1 MPGRCRRRIRKG
13 SRASS
18 EKWSWSTPMVSRWFA
33 PTAASRSR
41 VFSLTEARRSTPPN
55 SSPLPSSPKE
65 HCSVDSLRHGRACPG
80 HPVCWKT
87 PASSSHLT
95 AYWINPMPASQ
106 HQSPKSDI
114 EIAQAAKKRPIMDI
128 ARRKLGIEPES
139 LDPYGHYKAKLSM
152 DFIKSLKSRPN
163 GKLIL
168 VSAITPTP
176 AGEGKTTTTVGLTD
190 ALNYIGKKAM
200 LCLREPSL
208 GPSFGMKGGAAGGG
222 YAQVVPMEDINLH
235 FTGDFHAITS
245 ANNLLAAMVD
255 NHIYWGNALGID
267 QRRVAWRRVLDMNDR
282 ALRSIVSS
290 LGGVA
295 NGFPREDGFDITVA
309 SEVMAIFCLA
319 SDLDDLKK
327 RLGNI
332 IVAYTRDRKP
342 VRARDLK
349 AHGAMAALLKEAIAP
364 NLVQT
369 LEGTPAFIHGGPF
382 ANIAHGCNSV
392 LATTTALKLA
402 DYVVTE
408 AGFGADLGGEKF
420 IDIKCR
426 KAGIAPD
433 CVVLVATIRALKMH
447 GGVKK
452 EDLKSENLKAL
463 EAGMANLQR
472 HVENVK
478 KFGLPVVVSIN
489 RFSADTDAE
498 IALVKEKCKALGVE
512 ALMADHWA
520 MGGAGAADVAKAV
533 VKVIDEGKGKLKF
546 LYPDD
551 MPLFEKIRTV
561 AKEIY
566 RANDAT
572 ADKAVKDQLK
582 SWEEMGFGKLPV
594 CMAKTQY
601 SFSTNPDLKGAPVD
615 HTIAVREVRLSAGAE
630 FVVAICGEIM
640 TMPGLPKVPAADSI
654 DVNAQG
660 QIVGLF

>member
-1 MPGRCRRRIRKG
+1 
-13 SRASS
+13 
-18 EKWSWSTPMVSRWFA
+18 
-33 PTAASRSR
+33 
-41 VFSLTEARRSTPPN
+41 
-55 SSPLPSSPKE
+55 
-65 HCSVDSLRHGRACPG
+65 
-80 HPVCWKT
+80 
-87 PASSSHLT
+87 
-95 AYWINPMPASQ
+95 MPASQ

-114 EIAQAAKKRPIMDI
+114 EIAQAAKKRPILEI
-128 ARRKLGIEPES
+128 AKEKLGIAPEN
-139 LDPYGHYKAKLSM
+139 LEPYGHYKAKISM
-152 DFIKSLKSRPN
+152 DYIKSLKNKPN

-168 VSAITPTP
+168 VTAITPTP

-190 ALNYIGKKAM
+190 ALNHIGKKAM

-208 GPSFGMKGGAAGGG
+208 GPCFGMKGGAAGGG

-235 FTGDFHAITS
+235 FTGDFHAIGT
-245 ANNLLAAMVD
+245 AHNLLCALID

-267 QRRVAWRRVLDMNDR
+267 NRRVAWRRVVDMNDR
-282 ALRSIVSS
+282 SLRSIVSS

-309 SEVMAIFCLA
+309 SEVMACFCLA

-342 VRARDLK
+342 VRASDLK
-349 AHGAMAALLKEAIAP
+349 AQGPMAVLLKDALAP

-420 IDIKCR
+420 LDIKMR
-426 KAGIAPD
+426 KTGLKPD
-433 CVVLVATIRALKMH
+433 CAVIVATIRALKMH
-447 GGVKK
+447 GGVAKDDLKK
-452 EDLKSENLKAL
+452 ENLQAL

-472 HVENVK
+472 HVENIQ
-478 KFGLPVVVSIN
+478 KFGIVPVISIN

-498 IALVKEKCKALGVE
+498 IALVKSACQKLGVE

-520 MGGAGAADVAKAV
+520 MGGEGAADVARAV
-533 VKVIDEGKGKLKF
+533 VKAVESGKSNLKL

-551 MPLFEKIRTV
+551 MPLAEKIRTI

-566 RANDAT
+566 RAKDISM
-572 ADKAVKDQLK
+572 DKSVRDQLA
-582 SWEEMGFGKLPV
+582 GFEALGYGKAPICV
-594 CMAKTQY
+594 AKTQY
-601 SFSTNPDLKGAPVD
+601 SFSTNADAKGAPTD
-615 HTIAVREVRLSAGAE
+615 HIVNVREVRLSAGAE

-640 TMPGLPKVPAADSI
+640 TMPGLPRVPSADSI
-654 DVNAQG
+654 DIDANG
-660 QIVGLF
+660 KIVGLF

>member
-1 MPGRCRRRIRKG
+1 
-13 SRASS
+13 
-18 EKWSWSTPMVSRWFA
+18 
-33 PTAASRSR
+33 
-41 VFSLTEARRSTPPN
+41 
-55 SSPLPSSPKE
+55 
-65 HCSVDSLRHGRACPG
+65 
-80 HPVCWKT
+80 
-87 PASSSHLT
+87 
-95 AYWINPMPASQ
+95 MPASQ
-106 HQSPKSDI
+106 HQKPLSDI
-114 EIAQAAKKRPIMDI
+114 AIAQAAKKRPIIDI
-128 ARRKLGIEPES
+128 AREKLGIAAENLEPF
-139 LDPYGHYKAKLSM
+139 GHYKAKVSM
-152 DFIKSLKSRPN
+152 DYIKSLQNKPN

-168 VSAITPTP
+168 VTAITPTP

-190 ALNYIGKKAM
+190 ALNHIGKKAM

-245 ANNLLAAMVD
+245 ANNLLAAMID
-255 NHIYWGNALGID
+255 NHVYWGNALGID
-267 QRRVAWRRVLDMNDR
+267 SRRVMWRRVMDMNDR

-319 SDLDDLKK
+319 RDLDDLKK

-342 VRARDLK
+342 VRAADLK
-349 AHGAMAALLKEAIAP
+349 ANGAMTVLLKEALAP

-420 IDIKCR
+420 LDIKCR
-426 KAGIAPD
+426 KTGLEPACA
-433 CVVLVATIRALKMH
+433 VLVATIRALKMH

-452 EDLKSENLKAL
+452 DDLKKEDLKAL
-463 EAGMANLQR
+463 EAGMANLAR
-472 HVENVK
+472 HVENMQ
-478 KFGLPVVVSIN
+478 KFGIVPVVSIN

-498 IALVKEKCKALGVE
+498 IALVKDKCKALGVE

-520 MGGAGAADVAKAV
+520 MGGEGAADVARAV
-533 VKVIDEGKGKLKF
+533 VKAADSGKSKLKL
-546 LYPDD
+546 LYPDE
-551 MPLFEKIRTV
+551 MPLLEKIRTI
-561 AKEIY
+561 AREIY
-566 RANDAT
+566 RATDIEVP
-572 ADKAVKDQLK
+572 KAVRDQLDGFEK
-582 SWEEMGFGKLPV
+582 MGYGKAPICV
-594 CMAKTQY
+594 AKTQY
-601 SFSTNPDLKGAPVD
+601 SFSTNGDLKGAPTG
-615 HTIAVREVRLSAGAE
+615 HTIPVREVRLSAGAE

-640 TMPGLPKVPAADSI
+640 TMPGLPRVPAADSI
-654 DVNAQG
+654 DIG
-660 QIVGLF
+660 PDEKIVGLF